1 MGRPL
6 ERAGFLLN
14 MLWMYILVNI
24 LRIDNKVGVII
35 NEDLCLI
42 DEGNCFNQRIKH
54 STRACNKAWQEIR
67 VVIAKYHTR
76 HRLHL

>member
-35 NEDLCLI
+35 HEDLCLI
-42 DEGNCFNQRIKH
+42 DEGDYF
-54 STRACNKAWQEIR
+54 T
-67 VVIAKYHTR
+67 
-76 HRLHL
+76 